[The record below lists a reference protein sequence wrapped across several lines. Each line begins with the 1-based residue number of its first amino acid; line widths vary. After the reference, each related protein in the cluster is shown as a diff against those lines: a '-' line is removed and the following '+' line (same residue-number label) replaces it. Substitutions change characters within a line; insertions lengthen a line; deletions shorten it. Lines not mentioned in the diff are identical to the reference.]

1 MEINEILKKIKE
13 DVKKQNN
20 EKEDLE
26 LDLSIN
32 KDNIYQ
38 EFSPFKSDLNN
49 DLYQYVEDKYRFDF
63 RNRNLKINFI
73 GLENNFNKEEQE
85 NIISSFK
92 NHYWEEMK
100 IKTSEIKRT
109 IGGSFA
115 LLFIGLIL
123 LSIYVTFSFLKYE
136 YSEIIS
142 IFAWVFVWEACDKF
156 TFTNLSLRKER
167 LKFAKIYNATYS
179 FKEDDDGYL
188 S

>member
-1 MEINEILKKIKE
+1 MEIKEIIKKIKE
-13 DVKKQNN
+13 DVKSQKN

-38 EFSPFKSDLNN
+38 EFSPYKKDLNK
-49 DLYQYVEDKYRFDF
+49 DLYEYVEDKYRFDF

-73 GLENNFNKEEQE
+73 GLENNFNKEEQ
-85 NIISSFK
+85 NKIIESFK
-92 NHYWEEMK
+92 DHYWEEMK
-100 IKTSEIKRT
+100 IKTNEIRRT
-109 IGGSFA
+109 IGASIT
-115 LLFIGLIL
+115 LLIIGLIL
-123 LSIYVTFSFLKYE
+123 LSTYVAFSFLKYE
-136 YSEIIS
+136 FSEVIS
-142 IFAWVFVWEACDKF
+142 IFAWVFVWEACDQF

-167 LKFAKIYNATYS
+167 VKYAKIYNAAYS